1 MLSGYHS
8 FRCLNSRPKVA
19 IFILTIETTNLF
31 IWRDWPYAP
40 HDPTGRFN
48 LNVRSSREAVS

>member
-1 MLSGYHS
+1 MESIVNTETHG
-8 FRCLNSRPKVA
+8 NS
-19 IFILTIETTNLF
+19 L
-31 IWRDWPYAP
+31 YAP